1 MVPKPNVKWHV
12 DHRYIERELRGIVSG
27 IAHNMYPS
35 LRNFNEFKQKLIS
48 EIKRCKTVMKELR
61 KSISGAIRLKI
72 QLSFMKNELMTYEMR
87 LIGGCIKSDHFKDF
101 YNAKSYI
108 QLEREVSITT

>member
-1 MVPKPNVKWHV
+1 M
-12 DHRYIERELRGIVSG
+12 RELRR
-27 IAHNMYPS
+27 A
-35 LRNFNEFKQKLIS
+35 
-48 EIKRCKTVMKELR
+48 
-61 KSISGAIRLKI
+61 ISGAIRLKI

-108 QLEREVSITT
+108 QLER

>member
-1 MVPKPNVKWHV
+1 MAPKLKTKGNV
-12 DHRYIERELRGIVSG
+12 DHRYIERELKGIVSG
-27 IAHNMYPS
+27 IAHNTYPS
-35 LRNFNEFKQKLIS
+35 LRSFNEFKQKLIN
-48 EIKRCKTVMKELR
+48 EIKRCKNVMKELR
-61 KSISGAIRLKI
+61 KAISGAIRLKI

-108 QLEREVSITT
+108 QLDREVSITT